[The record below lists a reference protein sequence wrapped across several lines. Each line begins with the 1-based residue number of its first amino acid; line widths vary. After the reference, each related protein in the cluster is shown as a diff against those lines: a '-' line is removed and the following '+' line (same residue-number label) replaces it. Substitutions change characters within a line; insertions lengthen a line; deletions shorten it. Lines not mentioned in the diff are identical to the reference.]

1 MMTQSVAL
9 KSFALG
15 AQEGATQHPLDIL
28 GAEMLAKMTNDDT
41 HGTVAIFHPMSGP
54 PLHRHP
60 REDKWV
66 YVLGGQITF
75 EIDGQQ
81 TRLTGGR
88 ATRAA
93 TIVTGNFFRDRVSYA
108 KRS

>member
-81 TRLTGGR
+81 TRLTGGSSYSGGHYR
-88 ATRAA
+88 D
-93 TIVTGNFFRDRVSYA
+93 GEFFS
-108 KRS
+108 